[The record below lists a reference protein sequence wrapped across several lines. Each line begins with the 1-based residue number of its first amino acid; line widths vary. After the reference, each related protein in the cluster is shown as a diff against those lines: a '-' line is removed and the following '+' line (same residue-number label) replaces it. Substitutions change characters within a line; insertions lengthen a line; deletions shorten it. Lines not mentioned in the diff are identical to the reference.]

1 MLHFDHDPGLGHVP
15 DADHAS
21 HTEHA
26 PAEPVRA
33 FAPHDDLSAA
43 AMSLAAGEH
52 SAVGV
57 AGQLGL
63 PVEFG
68 DPGEYH
74 GYWFF
79 QGHNETC
86 APASV
91 TQVIEAQTGINL
103 HGEALVQHELAELHL
118 PSGNLTLPQAQTVLN
133 HFDIPSHLQHYPND
147 PKAAMAQLEKYLA
160 GGKNVVL
167 SVNASPI
174 WYDSMTAGN
183 EKAAE
188 GLPSDEWADH
198 AVVVSAVNTQTGM
211 VTLSDTGNPG
221 GDGLPLLGNHDGN
234 EEQVPLSLFL
244 DAWQGSNY
252 SMLVTDDH
260 DGGAD
265 QHAATEAVYAASG
278 TPAPGDGLS
287 AGQVAASAAAGCV
300 LLGATLGIYRTARS
314 GKPMPRPHIPTIRR
328 IAWPRGHSRPAT
340 A

>member
-1 MLHFDHDPGLGHVP
+1 VSHFDHDLGLGHVP
-15 DADHAS
+15 NADHAPS
-21 HTEHA
+21 TDQV
-26 PAEPVRA
+26 PAEHGVPA
-33 FAPHDDLSAA
+33 FTPHDDLSAA
-43 AMSLAAGEH
+43 VISQAAGQH
-52 SAVGV
+52 GALGDSGAP
-57 AGQLGL
+57 GQLGL
-63 PVEFG
+63 PAEFG

-74 GYWFF
+74 SYWFF

-133 HFDIPSHLQHYPND
+133 HFSIPSELQDYPNN
-147 PKAAMAQLEKYLA
+147 PSAAVAQLEQYLHD
-160 GGKNVVL
+160 GKNVVL

-183 EKAAE
+183 DKAAE

-198 AVVVSAVNTQTGM
+198 AVVVSGINTQTGM

-221 GDGLPLLGNHDGN
+221 GMDLPLVGNHDGN

-244 DAWQGSNY
+244 DAWEGSNY
-252 SMLVTDDH
+252 SMLVTDH
-260 DGGAD
+260 PDGGEA
-265 QHAATEAVYAASG
+265 QHAATEAVYAAGG
-278 TPAPGDGLS
+278 TPAPGGTHAPGDGVIPGHTWS
-287 AGQVAASAAAGCV
+287 PVPVAAAGCV
-300 LLGATLGIYRTARS
+300 LLALTLGL
-314 GKPMPRPHIPTIRR
+314 RR
-328 IAWPRGHSRPAT
+328 IAKTRRIGPGASPAT